1 MAAISIIPKMAR
13 WPLGDIVRLRR
24 QKRASSRFSCPA
36 SGRQRQR
43 LQFLPSCA
51 KSAKLI
57 DRCASRR
64 ERERVEWPGQHL
76 VQIGFRSDADRHM
89 RIETLARRDRTE
101 VGDVLDQGFL
111 NVASAIFAE

>member
-1 MAAISIIPKMAR
+1 MVVSSSIVHA
-13 WPLGDIVRLRR
+13 G
-24 QKRASSRFSCPA
+24 PA

-43 LQFLPSCA
+43 LEFLPGCA

-57 DRCASRR
+57 DRCASRQ
-64 ERERVEWPGQHL
+64 ERERVEWLGQHL

-89 RIETLARRDRTE
+89 RIEALARRDRNE

-111 NVASAIFAE
+111 NVASAIFAEERRRSPGVHGVGLDGFDEFIL